1 MAVGDKVFIADKETL
16 DTVNRNLSDVHSR
29 VGTTTDGGG
38 NASSGTI
45 FAKLNAIIT
54 SIAAHVANWTAA
66 RAANL
71 DAAVSSR
78 QSESNAASRYNTL
91 NSNTGVNNTASAT
104 GTLSQKLSHIINLFA
119 SNTAKHKSTRL
130 LTVAVPRNTTTT
142 VLNLSGSGELICFY
156 YAPDSSS
163 APGAYCTIEKDGQTF
178 SQQLTNYGVHGLGFN
193 IASGQ
198 LLTGFNTE
206 NAYRFIEPIAFSRSL
221 VVQVTIP
228 DGYAGN
234 CAFAYNVYE

>member
-1 MAVGDKVFIADKETL
+1 MAVGDKLYIADKPTL
-16 DTVNRNLSDVHSR
+16 DEVNSK
-29 VGTTTDGGG
+29 VGATNNTGGS
-38 NASSGTI
+38 ATAGTI
-45 FAKLNAIIT
+45 FGKLNAIIS
-54 SIAAHVANWTAA
+54 SIATHVSNWTGA

-71 DAAVSSR
+71 DATVSSR
-78 QSESNAASRYNTL
+78 QSEANALARYNSIST
-91 NSNTGVNNTASAT
+91 NTGPNHTASAT

-142 VLNLSGSGELICFY
+142 VLNLSGPGELVAFY

-163 APGAYCTIEKDGQTF
+163 APQAFCTIIKDGQTF
-178 SQQLTNYGVHGLGFN
+178 SQQLISYGMHGLGYN
-193 IASGQ
+193 LASGQ

-206 NAYRFIEPIAFSRSL
+206 NSYRLMGPIEFSRSL
-221 VVQVTIP
+221 VVQVAIP

-234 CAFAYNVYE
+234 CAFAYNIYE

>member
-1 MAVGDKVFIADKETL
+1 MAVGDKLYIADKPTL
-16 DTVNRNLSDVHSR
+16 DEVNSK
-29 VGTTTDGGG
+29 VGATNNTGGS
-38 NASSGTI
+38 ATAGTL
-45 FAKLNAIIT
+45 FGKLNAIIS
-54 SIAAHVANWTAA
+54 SIATHVSNWTAE
-66 RAANL
+66 RADNL
-71 DAAVSSR
+71 DTTVSSR
-78 QSESNAASRYNTL
+78 QSEANALARYNSIST
-91 NSNTGVNNTASAT
+91 NTGPNHTASAT

-119 SNTAKHKSTRL
+119 SNAAKHKSTRL
-130 LTVAVPRNTTTT
+130 QTVAVPRNTTTT

-163 APGAYCTIEKDGQTF
+163 APMANCTIVKDGQTF

-206 NAYRFIEPIAFSRSL
+206 NAYRFIESISFSRSL
-221 VVQVTIP
+221 VIQITIP

-234 CAFAYNVYE
+234 CAFAYNIYE